1 VTRCHPAFCY
11 SKFNQIKQQITNGGF
26 EMFTKNETTKEQQ
39 AVVYQAHDM
48 IHAMIVGG
56 HLEQGGIPVT
66 LGYDPSFDSQV
77 GVDLV
82 QVKVPAEL
90 REQAINLLTPETSRR
105 EFICLN

>member
-1 VTRCHPAFCY
+1 
-11 SKFNQIKQQITNGGF
+11 
-26 EMFTKNETTKEQQ
+26 
-39 AVVYQAHDM
+39 
-48 IHAMIVGG
+48 
-56 HLEQGGIPVT
+56 
-66 LGYDPSFDSQV
+66 LGYDPTFDDQV